1 MSSESDGKTPVFSEG
16 FGAPITGLL
25 ALLFALMAGLS
36 VLPALSGSPGDVAL
50 PLIFGAASVLSFRLR
65 QRYLAAAETE

>member
-1 MSSESDGKTPVFSEG
+1 MSNESNGKASVFPDG

-25 ALLFALMAGLS
+25 SLLFAMMAGMS

-50 PLIFGAASVLSFRLR
+50 PIIFGGASILSFRLR
-65 QRYLAAAETE
+65 QRYLAAAEND